1 MSQETRVMTHRIM
14 LAAVVFAAGCG
25 AERMAYEAPP
35 AASYDAGT
43 HEMRTSPATFS
54 VQGARVTPEF
64 FTTAQVSPM
73 LGRLFTDADYRP
85 SGRPVV
91 VISYEIWVERFASVP
106 GVIGESIEID
116 QSPVTVVGV
125 MPRGFTFPETTHFW
139 TPSRVDGAAKR

>member
-1 MSQETRVMTHRIM
+1 MTHRLM

-35 AASYDAGT
+35 ATSYDAGT
-43 HEMRTSPATFS
+43 REIKTSDATFS

-64 FTTAQVSPM
+64 FATAQIPPM
-73 LGRLFTDADYRP
+73 LGRLFTDADYRS

-106 GVIGESIEID
+106 GIIGESIEID
-116 QSPVTVVGV
+116 RSPVTVVGV
-125 MPRGFTFPETTHFW
+125 MPRGFTFPETTHVW
-139 TPSRVDGAAKR
+139 TPSRVVGAAER